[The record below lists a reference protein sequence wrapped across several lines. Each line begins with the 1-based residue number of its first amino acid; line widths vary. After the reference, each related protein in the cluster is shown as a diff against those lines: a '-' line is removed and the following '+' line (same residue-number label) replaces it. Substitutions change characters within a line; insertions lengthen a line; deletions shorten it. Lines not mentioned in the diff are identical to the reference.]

1 MITIYN
7 QNKIEIEILKKME
20 VFTKEVFEY
29 YNGIINTISS
39 KYMNLEIT
47 NYDCNIN
54 MNKNIFGYCKPNTIT
69 INLSKL
75 IRFFMCSYDILYDYN
90 SKLRYINIIK
100 INILYIIIHELYHV
114 DQIVDY
120 NKYKDKQ
127 YRKYIEDSV
136 EDISKKF
143 IKDNIECIYNTFN
156 IKFNIN
162 SKFLQYNYINYK
174 SYNDKIEYINYLLN
188 YLYHENKDYA
198 TILKTAYNISIKL
211 IDKNKEYYIKKDNK
225 FIIENLYQD
234 NYTKY
239 EYYKIEKKELNT
251 IIIFSNNEN
260 IYK

>member
-1 MITIYN
+1 M
-7 QNKIEIEILKKME
+7 NKELIN
-20 VFTKEVFEY
+20 FTKKVFEY
-29 YNGIINTISS
+29 YNNKINTI
-39 KYMNLEIT
+39 NT
-47 NYDCNIN
+47 NISLNISN
-54 MNKNIFGYCKPNTIT
+54 NKNINSIAEYRIDTIH
-69 INLSKL
+69 IYLN
-75 IRFFMCSYDILYDYN
+75 
-90 SKLRYINIIK
+90 NIINRYK
-100 INILYIIIHELYHV
+100 GINNTKKMIIYTIIHELYHV